1 MGSGKGDHW
10 CSFQKNPDTLGFLE
24 YKYYVLH
31 LSNEL
36 FPRNIGDLEVVKN
49 FLFSLM
55 LEEVIDR
62 SSQANDPSLTR
73 VLPSISP
80 Y

>member
-1 MGSGKGDHW
+1 MGSVKGHHR
-10 CSFQKNPDTLGFLE
+10 CSSQEDPNTFGPLI
-24 YKYYVLH
+24 YKYYALH

>member
-36 FPRNIGDLEVVKN
+36 FPRNVSDLEGVKN
-49 FLFSLM
+49 ELFPLVYPDFSVWKR
-55 LEEVIDR
+55 EGNYSVV
-62 SSQANDPSLTR
+62 QDPS
-73 VLPSISP
+73 VL
-80 Y
+80 